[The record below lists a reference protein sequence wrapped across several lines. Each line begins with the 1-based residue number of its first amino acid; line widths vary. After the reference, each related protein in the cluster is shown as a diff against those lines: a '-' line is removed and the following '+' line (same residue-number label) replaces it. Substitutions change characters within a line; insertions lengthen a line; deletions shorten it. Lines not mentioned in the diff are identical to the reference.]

1 MPAVHRERRSIPI
14 FRGSGKIFEGI
25 GRAFSQACLNGD
37 HSPQESPLFRKL
49 EVVMKTKLSLIIAS
63 LIGVSESENVL

>member
-1 MPAVHRERRSIPI
+1 MPP
-14 FRGSGKIFEGI
+14 
-25 GRAFSQACLNGD
+25 LNGD
-37 HSPQESPLFRKL
+37 HSPQESPSFRNL